1 MVSLTPMSQ
10 SLPTHITSD
19 MHPYLMRLVLAYQ
32 PHSPIPS
39 RQQSMESGYQLDG
52 HCSIQGLTQQCGL
65 DYKQELN
72 KRR

>member
-1 MVSLTPMSQ
+1 MSQ
-10 SLPTHITSD
+10 SLPQHITSD

-39 RQQSMESGYQLDG
+39 KQQSMESRYQLDG
-52 HCSIQGLTQQCGL
+52 HCSIKGLTQQCGL
-65 DYKQELN
+65 EYDKEMN